1 MRSRVLATAAVA
13 AVALAL
19 LVGDAGTAG
28 IVQKGGLRVSFD
40 GSLRPK
46 RLPRVGRDAVSVSL
60 SGRIRTI
67 DGSQP
72 PHLRRIA
79 IGINREGRLD
89 TRSLP
94 RCHYHQIQP
103 ASTREA
109 LATCRRALVGTGQFE
124 ADVRLPEQSPF
135 PSDGKVL
142 VFNGV
147 LHGEPV
153 LYAHIYGPKPIPI
166 SQVVAF
172 RIHRTAGT
180 YRVALV
186 ADLPQVAADWGYVS
200 GLELTLGGTAALRGH
215 SQAYLSA
222 GCPAPA
228 GFSAAVFP
236 LARTTFVF
244 DDGRRLESSVTEVC
258 RVR

>member
-1 MRSRVLATAAVA
+1 MGLG
-13 AVALAL
+13 L
-19 LVGDAGTAG
+19 LGGEAGTAG
-28 IVQKGGLRVSFD
+28 IVQKGALRVSFE

-46 RLPRVGRDAVSVSL
+46 RLPRVGHAPVSISL
-60 SGRIRTI
+60 SGRIRTT
-67 DGSQP
+67 DGSAP
-72 PHLRRIA
+72 PHLRRLAIA
-79 IGINREGRLD
+79 INRQGRLD

-109 LATCRRALVGTGQFE
+109 LAACRRALVGTGIFE

-135 PSDGKVL
+135 PSNGKVL
-142 VFNGV
+142 AFNGV

-166 SQVVAF
+166 SQVIPF
-172 RIHRTAGT
+172 RIRRTPGT
-180 YRVALV
+180 YHVALV
-186 ADLPQVAADWGYVS
+186 ARLPEVAAEWGYVS
-200 GLELTLGGTAALRGH
+200 GLELTLGGTAAIRRRA
-215 SQAYLSA
+215 QAYLSA

-236 LARTTFVF
+236 LAHTTFAF
-244 DDGRRLESSVTEVC
+244 DDGRSLGTTLTGVC
-258 RVR
+258 HVR